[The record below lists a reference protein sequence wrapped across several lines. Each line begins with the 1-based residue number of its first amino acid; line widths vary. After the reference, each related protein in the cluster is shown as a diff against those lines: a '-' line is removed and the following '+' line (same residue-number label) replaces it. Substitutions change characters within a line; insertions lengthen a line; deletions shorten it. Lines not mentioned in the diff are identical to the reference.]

1 MKILQLWLK
10 QIKNLGLILMMGV
23 SMHAYSA
30 TMSWKEEVV
39 LHDGKIIVA
48 ERFYNLGG
56 YPAIESH
63 NRTPL
68 DETITFVLP
77 ESNNQISWRT
87 EYRNELSE
95 SSSLGALLLDVVDGV
110 PYIATSPTG
119 CIAYNKWGRPNPPYV
134 LFKYVNDEWKRI
146 PLEEFPPVLVH
157 ANMMSRPD
165 SRVLKSYYTVE
176 QVKEQMRG
184 RNIAETAKAILREPV
199 ANTGGRCGEMLYD
212 GKGGWIGVGWFR
224 DQPTYESCLKY
235 CRHQEISAMY
245 CPCETLFKGK

>member
-77 ESNNQISWRT
+77 ESNKQISWRT

-165 SRVLKSYYTVE
+165 SRGLKSYYTVE

-184 RNIAETAKAILREPV
+184 RNIAETAKTILREPV
-199 ANTGGRCGEMLYD
+199 ANTAGD
-212 GKGGWIGVGWFR
+212 GI
-224 DQPTYESCLKY
+224 TSCLELVLY
-235 CRHQEISAMY
+235 
-245 CPCETLFKGK
+245 KGKWIMPNDPVMRAILDRKSK

>member
-10 QIKNLGLILMMGV
+10 QIKNLVLILMMGV

-77 ESNNQISWRT
+77 ESNKQISWRT

-95 SSSLGALLLDVVDGV
+95 SSS
-110 PYIATSPTG
+110 
-119 CIAYNKWGRPNPPYV
+119 
-134 LFKYVNDEWKRI
+134 
-146 PLEEFPPVLVH
+146 
-157 ANMMSRPD
+157 
-165 SRVLKSYYTVE
+165 
-176 QVKEQMRG
+176 
-184 RNIAETAKAILREPV
+184 
-199 ANTGGRCGEMLYD
+199 
-212 GKGGWIGVGWFR
+212 
-224 DQPTYESCLKY
+224 
-235 CRHQEISAMY
+235 
-245 CPCETLFKGK
+245 